1 MRLVASAR
9 PFTSAR
15 SSAVSADKNSTW
27 DDVNKLP
34 YLVIERPPTTTSY
47 NVVYCWKSY
56 LYGNLKPITLYGI
69 VLQMERDRT
78 GQADTQK
85 EEEEEDFFNVTI
97 ERSGCSKEHYAL
109 QDCFSD
115 KGDWRQCG
123 AEMTQFRAC
132 MVQQKNRAKI
142 GSGGDGKEH
151 S

>member
-1 MRLVASAR
+1 M
-9 PFTSAR
+9 
-15 SSAVSADKNSTW
+15 
-27 DDVNKLP
+27 
-34 YLVIERPPTTTSY
+34 
-47 NVVYCWKSY
+47 WKFY
-56 LYGNLKPITLYGI
+56 LYGNFKPITLYGI
-69 VLQMERDRT
+69 VYVLLQMERDRK
-78 GQADTQK
+78 GQADKQEE

-123 AEMTQFRAC
+123 AEMTQFRVC
-132 MVQQKNRAKI
+132 MDQQKNRAKI